1 MSASYTNRGGAY
13 LADRRGKMGDVLALA
28 WLILAF
34 AAPNPFALGPT
45 PTPAPSASPG
55 FDLPEIGRVRA
66 ATPACAVMRDLIAPA
81 YAAAVRADARFTKIR
96 KGFPKYVDVADDRND
111 RYGARH
117 AMIVAEL
124 DRDALALR
132 DEALVLNRALG
143 DPRFVRPTDPQV
155 VAEKRELQQLYD
167 NQSGRANLIFE
178 FVTREQAAIMR
189 SGMVTGGGGVGP
201 APLPAPVDPATT
213 APFGMPPPLRGIEL
227 TDRNALDEWAGTVTV
242 QVRASEHRMAA
253 ALLPIAQSCR

>member
-1 MSASYTNRGGAY
+1 MSGVVA
-13 LADRRGKMGDVLALA
+13 LVWLIVALA
-28 WLILAF
+28 
-34 AAPNPFALGPT
+34 AANPFTLGPT
-45 PTPAPSASPG
+45 PAPGPSASPG
-55 FDLPEIGRVRA
+55 FELPEIGRVRA

-96 KGFPKYVDVADDRND
+96 KGLPKYVDVADDRSD

-117 AMIVAEL
+117 AMIVAEM
-124 DRDALALR
+124 DRDAIAMR
-132 DEALVLNRALG
+132 EEALVLNRALG

-155 VAEKRELQQLYD
+155 IAEKRELQQLYD

-189 SGMVTGGGGVGP
+189 SGMIPDDTARPG
-201 APLPAPVDPATT
+201 APPVPVDQTTT

-227 TDRNALDEWAGTVTV
+227 VDRNALDAWAGTIAV

-253 ALLPIAQSCR
+253 ALLPISQSCR

>member
-1 MSASYTNRGGAY
+1 MNG
-13 LADRRGKMGDVLALA
+13 VLALV
-28 WLILAF
+28 WLIVAF
-34 AAPNPFALGPT
+34 AAPNPFTLGPT
-45 PTPAPSASPG
+45 PTPGPSASPG
-55 FDLPEIGRVRA
+55 IALPEIGRVRA

-81 YAAAVRADARFTKIR
+81 YAAAVRADARFAKIR
-96 KGFPKYVDVADDRND
+96 KGFPKYVDVADDRSD

-117 AMIVAEL
+117 AMIIAEM

-132 DEALVLNRALG
+132 EDALVLNRALG

-155 VAEKRELQQLYD
+155 IAEKRELQQLYD

-189 SGMVTGGGGVGP
+189 SGMDTGTGGVG
-201 APLPAPVDPATT
+201 AVPLPTPVDQATS

-227 TDRNALDEWAGTVTV
+227 IDRNALDGWAGTIAV
-242 QVRASEHRMAA
+242 QVRASEHRMAE
-253 ALLPIAQSCR
+253 ALLPISQSCR